1 MSTIEA
7 DGGPL
12 PPIPDDLSVAD
23 FILNRQHP
31 LRPSPNC
38 LHPLLIEES
47 TGRQI
52 GSDELRARIF
62 GLANSLKLRWDIGEA
77 FDVVSTCLFSPNHVD
92 FVVAMWAVQRLGAVI
107 TTANPSF
114 TAEELA
120 YQLETAR
127 ATLLFVHA
135 ANLQVALEAS
145 RASGISPERIILFD
159 PAPEGMSNIQDLV
172 IQGLREEQRFSEY
185 RFQPGEGRTKP
196 AVLCFSS
203 GTTGRPK
210 AVAIPHYSIIANLI
224 QLGQY
229 LHLTDGTIP
238 PEELAYR
245 PGGVAN
251 STSLFL
257 SAVLPF
263 YHVYGLH
270 MVLFSSLWLGSA
282 VVVSQ
287 KFQLERM
294 LESIQR
300 YRITHLYLVPP
311 MAIRLCKSAVINKYD
326 LSSVYFFMVGA
337 APVSAELTDQLV
349 RVLPKNCRIG
359 QGYGMTEM
367 ANIISFLQLDQRVG
381 TLGSAGVLVPGVTAR
396 VVKSDGTLAGFNEL
410 GELHLKSP
418 SMSLGYL
425 NNPKANT
432 ETFKDGWLH
441 TGDEV
446 MINER
451 KEVFIT
457 DRIKELIKVRGF
469 QVAPAELEG
478 HLLTHPDVA
487 ESCVVGIPDQY
498 SGELPFAFIVL
509 RPDASARIQR
519 VSSEEAKV
527 RADVIEY
534 VGKHKVYY
542 KRLAGVE
549 FVNTVPKTPSG
560 KLLRRHLRDKAKE
573 MLAKE
578 QLKFAVKPK
587 L

>member
-1 MSTIEA
+1 MAIRSSNTYNPRV
-7 DGGPL
+7 GRVGKL
-12 PPIPDDLSVAD
+12 NSIP
-23 FILNRQHP
+23 FRQHP
-31 LRPSPNC
+31 LRPAPNC

-62 GLANSLKLRWDIGEA
+62 GLANSLKLRWNIGSN
-77 FDVVSTCLFSPNHVD
+77 DVVCLFSPNHVD
-92 FVVAMWAVQRLGAVI
+92 YVVAMWAAQQLGAVV
-107 TTANPSF
+107 TTANPSY

-120 YQLETAR
+120 YQLETAK
-127 ATLLFVHA
+127 ATFLFVHA
-135 ANLQVALEAS
+135 ANLQVAQDAS
-145 RASGISPERIILFD
+145 RAAGISPERIILFD

-172 IQGLREEQRFSEY
+172 AQGLREDQRFAEY
-185 RFQPGEGRTKP
+185 RLQPGEGRTKP
-196 AVLCFSS
+196 ALLCFSS
-203 GTTGRPK
+203 GTTGKPK
-210 AVAIPHYSIIANLI
+210 AVVISHYSIIANLI
-224 QLGQY
+224 QLGKY

-238 PEELAYR
+238 PDELAYK
-245 PGGVAN
+245 PGSVG
-251 STSLFL
+251 LG
-257 SAVLPF
+257 VLPF
-263 YHVYGLH
+263 YHVYGMH
-270 MVLFSSLWLGSA
+270 MVLFGSFWLGSA

-287 KFQLERM
+287 RFQLERM

-311 MAIRLCKSAVINKYD
+311 MAILMCKSPDVKKYD
-326 LSSVYFFMVGA
+326 LSSVDFFMVGA

-359 QGYGMTEM
+359 QGYGMTEL
-367 ANIISFLQLDQRVG
+367 ATIIAFPQLDQRVG
-381 TLGSAGVLVPGVTAR
+381 TLGSAGVLVPGISAR
-396 VVKSDGTLAGFNEL
+396 VVKPDGTLAGFNEL

-425 NNPKANT
+425 NNPKANA

-457 DRIKELIKVRGF
+457 DRIKELVKVRGF

-487 ESCVVGIPDQY
+487 DSCVVGIPDPY
-498 SGELPFAFIVL
+498 SGELPFAFVVL
-509 RPDASARIQR
+509 RPDASARVQR
-519 VSSEEAKV
+519 SSVEEARV
-527 RADVIEY
+527 RADVLEH
-534 VGKHKVYY
+534 VARHKVYY

-549 FVNTVPKTPSG
+549 FVGAVPKNPSG
-560 KLLRRHLRDKAKE
+560 KLLRRYLRDKAKE
-573 MLAKE
+573 MLAKGE
-578 QLKFAVKPK
+578 LKVATKSK

>member
-1 MSTIEA
+1 MPTIIEA

-12 PPIPDDLSVAD
+12 PPIPDDVSIAD

-31 LRPSPNC
+31 LRPAPDRP
-38 LHPLLIEES
+38 HPLLIEES

-62 GLANSLKLRWDIGEA
+62 GLANSLKIRWNIGSK
-77 FDVVSTCLFSPNHVD
+77 DVVCLFSPNHVD
-92 FVVAMWAVQRLGAVI
+92 YVVAMWAAQQLGAVV

-114 TAEELA
+114 TAEELT
-120 YQLETAR
+120 YQLVTAK
-127 ATLLFVHA
+127 ATLLFVHT
-135 ANLQVALEAS
+135 ANLKVALDAS
-145 RASGISPERIILFD
+145 RTAGIPLERIILFD
-159 PAPEGMSNIQDLV
+159 PVPEGKPNIQDLV
-172 IQGLREEQRFSEY
+172 VQGLREEQRFAEY
-185 RFQPGEGRTKP
+185 RFQPGEGKTKH
-196 AVLCFSS
+196 ALLCFSS
-203 GTTGRPK
+203 GTTGKPK
-210 AVAIPHYSIIANLI
+210 AVVISHYSIIANLI
-224 QLGQY
+224 QLGKY
-229 LHLTDGTIP
+229 LHLTDGSIP
-238 PEELAYR
+238 AEELAYK
-245 PGGVAN
+245 PGGVA
-251 STSLFL
+251 LG
-257 SAVLPF
+257 VLPF
-263 YHVYGLH
+263 YHVYGMH
-270 MVLFSSLWLGSA
+270 MVLFGSFWLGSA

-287 KFQLERM
+287 RFQLERM

-311 MAIRLCKSAVINKYD
+311 MAILMCKSPDVTKYD
-326 LSSVYFFMVGA
+326 LSSVYFFIVGA

-359 QGYGMTEM
+359 QGYGMTEL
-367 ANIISFLQLDQRVG
+367 ATIITFFQLDQRVG
-381 TLGSAGVLVPGVTAR
+381 TLGSAGVLIPGISAR
-396 VVKSDGTLAGFNEL
+396 VVKPDGTLAGFNEL

-425 NNPKANT
+425 NNPKANE

-446 MINER
+446 MINEK

-457 DRIKELIKVRGF
+457 DRIKELVKVRGF

-487 ESCVVGIPDQY
+487 DSCVVGIPDPY
-498 SGELPFAFIVL
+498 SGELPFAFVVL
-509 RPDASARIQR
+509 RPDAR
-519 VSSEEAKV
+519 VRVERSSEEEARV
-527 RADVIEY
+527 RADILEHVA
-534 VGKHKVYY
+534 KHKVYY

-549 FVNTVPKTPSG
+549 FVDAVPKNPSG

-573 MLAKE
+573 MLAKG
-578 QLKFAVKPK
+578 QLKLATKPK